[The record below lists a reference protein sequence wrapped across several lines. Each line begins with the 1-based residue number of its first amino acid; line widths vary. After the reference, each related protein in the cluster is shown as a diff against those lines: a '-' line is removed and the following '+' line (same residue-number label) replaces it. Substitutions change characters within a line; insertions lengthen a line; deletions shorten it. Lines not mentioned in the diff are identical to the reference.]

1 MLASAQQLTVEILRK
16 TVAETEKRLDLK
28 RPAKKGKYIKSRV
41 AILISF
47 AVDLL
52 LADPARATTVRAKYT
67 IFYLGL
73 PVGDMETVKT
83 FGVSTYQTSMDAHV
97 TGIATIVSNFKM
109 NMKSSGIIRKNV
121 VQPNNFAAE
130 ETGSGEIQAMRMT
143 LVGGSVKSAEIVPPV
158 KDLDQRVPLLDEHKR
173 DIVDPA
179 STLIMTVPSG
189 QDLLGPSACNR
200 TFRMFDGF
208 SRSDIALEFV
218 KTEDV
223 NTSGFKG
230 KVSVCSVHY
239 LPIAGHKPA
248 ATMTKFMQSNT
259 GIEMRLAPIPDTQ
272 QLLLVSATIPLQ
284 VGTASLQ
291 IEELEIEPAVLGSS
305 R

>member
-1 MLASAQQLTVEILRK
+1 MEKRQLGLTGQAVALTVIEN
-16 TVAETEKRLDLK
+16 TAST
-28 RPAKKGKYIKSRV
+28 AKV
-41 AILISF
+41 AILIFF
-47 AVDLL
+47 AVGLL
-52 LADPARATTVRAKYT
+52 LADPARATTVHAKYK

-83 FGVSTYQTSMDAHV
+83 FGVSTYQTSVDARV
-97 TGIATIVSNFKM
+97 AGIATIVSNFKM
-109 NMKSSGIIRKNV
+109 NMKSNGIIRKNV
-121 VQPNNFAAE
+121 VQSNNFAAE
-130 ETGSGEIQAMRMT
+130 ETGSGEIQTMRIT

-158 KDLDQRVPLLDEHKR
+158 RDLDQRVPLLDEHKR

-189 QDLLGPSACNR
+189 QDPLGPSACNR

-218 KTEDV
+218 RTEDV
-223 NTSGFKG
+223 NTSGYKG
-230 KVSVCSVHY
+230 KAAVCSVRY

-259 GIEMRLAPIPDTQ
+259 GLEMRLAPIPDTQ
-272 QLLLVSATIPLQ
+272 QLLIVSATIPLP

-291 IEELEIEPAVLGSS
+291 IEELQIEPAVLGSA

>member
-1 MLASAQQLTVEILRK
+1 MIALVSFAQPIV
-16 TVAETEKRLDLK
+16 ETEMTADAK
-28 RPAKKGKYIKSRV
+28 RPAKKGRRPRSRV
-41 AILISF
+41 AFLISF
-47 AVDLL
+47 AAGLL

-73 PVGDMETVKT
+73 PVGNMETVKT
-83 FGVSTYQTSMDAHV
+83 FGVSTYQTSVDARV
-97 TGIATIVSNFKM
+97 AGIATIVSNFKM
-109 NMKSSGIIRKNV
+109 NMKSNGIIRKNV

-130 ETGSGEIQAMRMT
+130 ENGSGEIQTMRMT
-143 LVGGSVKSAEIVPPV
+143 LVGGSVRSAEIVPPV

-189 QDLLGPSACNR
+189 QDPLGPSACNR

-218 KTEDV
+218 GTEDV
-223 NTSGFKG
+223 NTSGYKG
-230 KVSVCSVHY
+230 KVSVCSVRY

-248 ATMTKFMQSNT
+248 AAMTKFMQSNT
-259 GIEMRLAPIPDTQ
+259 GIEVRLAPIPDTP
-272 QLLLVSATIPLQ
+272 QLVVVSATIPLQ

-291 IEELEIEPAVLGSS
+291 IEELQIEPAVLGSA

>member
-1 MLASAQQLTVEILRK
+1 M
-16 TVAETEKRLDLK
+16 EKRQLGLTG
-28 RPAKKGKYIKSRV
+28 RPVALTMIENTASTVKV
-41 AILISF
+41 AILIFF
-47 AVDLL
+47 AVGLP
-52 LADPARATTVRAKYT
+52 LADPARATTVHAKYT
-67 IFYLGL
+67 ILYLGL
-73 PVGDMETVKT
+73 PVGDIETVKT
-83 FGVSTYQTSMDAHV
+83 FGVSTYQTSVDARV
-97 TGIATIVSNFKM
+97 AGIATIVSNFKM
-109 NMKSSGIIRKNV
+109 NMKSNGIIRKNV

-130 ETGSGEIQAMRMT
+130 ETTGSGEIQTMRMT

-189 QDLLGPSACNR
+189 QDPLGPSACNR

-208 SRSDIALEFV
+208 SRSDIALGFI

-223 NTSGFKG
+223 NTSGYKG
-230 KVSVCSVHY
+230 KVSVCSVRY

-272 QLLLVSATIPLQ
+272 QLLIVSATIPLP

-291 IEELEIEPAVLGSS
+291 IEELQIEPALLGSA

>member
-1 MLASAQQLTVEILRK
+1 MKASARK
-16 TVAETEKRLDLK
+16 
-28 RPAKKGKYIKSRV
+28 
-41 AILISF
+41 ILIS
-47 AVDLL
+47 VGVGLL
-52 LADPARATTVRAKYT
+52 LADTASATTVRAKYT

-73 PVGDMETVKT
+73 PVGNIETVKT
-83 FGVSTYQTSMDAHV
+83 FGASIYQSSVDARV
-97 TGIATIVSNFKM
+97 AGIATIVSNFKM
-109 NMKSSGIIRKNV
+109 NMKSNGIVRKNV

-130 ETGSGEIQAMRMT
+130 ETSSGEIQTMRMT

-189 QDLLGPSACNR
+189 QDPLGPSTCNR

-223 NTSGFKG
+223 NTSGYKG
-230 KVSVCSVHY
+230 KVAVCSVRY
-239 LPIAGHKPA
+239 LPIAGYKPA
-248 ATMTKFMQSNT
+248 ATMTKFMQSNA
-259 GIEMRLAPIPDTQ
+259 GIEMRLAPLPDTQ
-272 QLLLVSATIPLQ
+272 QLLIVSATIPLP

-291 IEELEIEPAVLGSS
+291 IEELQIEPAVLGSA

>member
-1 MLASAQQLTVEILRK
+1 LKEVIMEKRQLGLAGQAVALTVIENTAS
-16 TVAETEKRLDLK
+16 TVK
-28 RPAKKGKYIKSRV
+28 V
-41 AILISF
+41 AILIF
-47 AVDLL
+47 FVVGLL

-73 PVGDMETVKT
+73 PVGDIETVKT
-83 FGVSTYQTSMDAHV
+83 FGVSTYQSSVDARV
-97 TGIATIVSNFKM
+97 AGIATVVSNFKM
-109 NMKSSGIIRKNV
+109 NMKSNGIIRKNV

-130 ETGSGEIQAMRMT
+130 ETGSGEIQTMRMT
-143 LVGGSVKSAEIVPPV
+143 LVGGSVKSAEIIPPV

-189 QDLLGPSACNR
+189 QDPLGPSACNR

-223 NTSGFKG
+223 NTSGYKG
-230 KVSVCSVHY
+230 KVAVCSVRY

-248 ATMTKFMQSNT
+248 ATMTKFMQSNA

-272 QLLLVSATIPLQ
+272 QLLMVSATIPLP

-291 IEELEIEPAVLGSS
+291 IEELQIEPALLGSA

>member
-1 MLASAQQLTVEILRK
+1 MEKRHPGFTGQAIALTVIESTAS
-16 TVAETEKRLDLK
+16 TVK
-28 RPAKKGKYIKSRV
+28 V
-41 AILISF
+41 AILVFF
-47 AVDLL
+47 AVGLL

-83 FGVSTYQTSMDAHV
+83 FGVSTYQSSVDARV
-97 TGIATIVSNFKM
+97 AGIATIVSNFRM
-109 NMKSSGIIRKNV
+109 NMMSNGVIRKNV
-121 VQPNNFAAE
+121 VQPNNFSAE
-130 ETGSGEIQAMRMT
+130 ETGSRETQTMRMT
-143 LVGGSVKSAEIVPPV
+143 LVGGTVKSAEIIPPV
-158 KDLDQRVPLLDEHKR
+158 KDLDQRVPLLDEHKK

-189 QDLLGPSACNR
+189 QDPLGPSACNR

-208 SRSDIALEFV
+208 SRSDIALEFL

-223 NTSGFKG
+223 NTSGYKG
-230 KVSVCSVHY
+230 KVSVCSARY

-248 ATMTKFMQSNT
+248 ATMTKFMQSNA

-272 QLLLVSATIPLQ
+272 QLLIVSATIPLP

-291 IEELEIEPAVLGSS
+291 IEDLEIEPALLGSA

>member
-1 MLASAQQLTVEILRK
+1 MERDVEK
-16 TVAETEKRLDLK
+16 TSVAL
-28 RPAKKGKYIKSRV
+28 
-41 AILISF
+41 LISF
-47 AVDLL
+47 AVGLL

-73 PVGDMETVKT
+73 PVGDIETVKT
-83 FGVSTYQTSMDAHV
+83 FGVSAYQTSVDARV
-97 TGIATIVSNFKM
+97 ASVATIVSNFKM
-109 NMKSSGIIRKNV
+109 NMKSNGIIRKNV

-130 ETGSGEIQAMRMT
+130 ETGSGESQTMRMT

-158 KDLDQRVPLLDEHKR
+158 RDPAQRVPVLDEHKR
-173 DIVDPA
+173 NIVDPA
-179 STLIMTVPSG
+179 SSLIMTVPSG
-189 QDLLGPSACNR
+189 QDPLGPSACNR
-200 TFRMFDGF
+200 TFRVFDGF

-223 NTSGFKG
+223 NTSGYQG
-230 KVSVCSVHY
+230 KVSVCSVRY

-259 GIEMRLAPIPDTQ
+259 GIEVRLAPIPDTQ
-272 QLLLVSATIPLQ
+272 QLLMVSATIPLQ
-284 VGTASLQ
+284 VGTASIQ
-291 IEELEIEPAVLGSS
+291 IEELQIEPAVLGAA

>member
-1 MLASAQQLTVEILRK
+1 MTADS
-16 TVAETEKRLDLK
+16 K
-28 RPAKKGKYIKSRV
+28 RPEDRHPRSRV
-41 AILISF
+41 ALLISF
-47 AVDLL
+47 VAGLL

-67 IFYLGL
+67 ISYLGL

-83 FGVSTYQTSMDAHV
+83 FGVSTYQTSVDAHV
-97 TGIATIVSNFKM
+97 AGIATIVSNFKM
-109 NMKSSGIIRKNV
+109 NMKSNGIIRKNV

-130 ETGSGEIQAMRMT
+130 ETGSGESQSMRMT

-173 DIVDPA
+173 DVVDPA

-189 QDLLGPSACNR
+189 QDPLGPSACNR
-200 TFRMFDGF
+200 VFRMFDGF

-223 NTSGFKG
+223 NTSGYRG
-230 KVSVCSVHY
+230 KVSVCSVRY

-248 ATMTKFMQSNT
+248 APMTKFMQGNAR
-259 GIEMRLAPIPDTQ
+259 IEIRLAPIADTQ
-272 QLLLVSATIPLQ
+272 QLLIVSATIPLQ
-284 VGTASLQ
+284 VGTASFE
-291 IEELEIEPAVLGSS
+291 IEELQIEPAVLGSA

>member
-1 MLASAQQLTVEILRK
+1 MNASAQK
-16 TVAETEKRLDLK
+16 T
-28 RPAKKGKYIKSRV
+28 
-41 AILISF
+41 LISL
-47 AVDLL
+47 AVGLL

-67 IFYLGL
+67 ISYLGL
-73 PVGDMETVKT
+73 PVGDMETIRT
-83 FGVSTYQTSMDAHV
+83 FGASTYHAGVDARV
-97 TGIATIVSNFKM
+97 AGIATIISNFKM
-109 NMKSSGIIRKNV
+109 NMKSNGIIRKNI

-130 ETGSGEIQAMRMT
+130 ETGSGEIQTMRMT
-143 LVGGSVKSAEIVPPV
+143 LVGGSVQSAEIVPPV

-189 QDLLGPSACNR
+189 QDPLGPSACNR

-223 NTSGFKG
+223 NTSGYRG
-230 KVSVCSVHY
+230 KVSVCSVRY

-272 QLLLVSATIPLQ
+272 QLLMVSATIPLP

-291 IEELEIEPAVLGSS
+291 IEELQIEPAVLGSA
-305 R
+305 RR

>member
-1 MLASAQQLTVEILRK
+1 MNASAQK
-16 TVAETEKRLDLK
+16 T
-28 RPAKKGKYIKSRV
+28 
-41 AILISF
+41 LISL
-47 AVDLL
+47 VVSLL

-67 IFYLGL
+67 ISYLGI
-73 PVGDMETVKT
+73 PVGDMETIRT
-83 FGVSTYQTSMDAHV
+83 FNASTYQTGVDARV
-97 TGIATIVSNFKM
+97 ADIATIVSNFKM
-109 NMKSSGIIRKNV
+109 NMKSNGIIRKNV

-130 ETGSGEIQAMRMT
+130 ETGSGEIQTMRMT
-143 LVGGSVKSAEIVPPV
+143 LVGGSVKSAEIVPPI
-158 KDLDQRVPLLDEHKR
+158 KDLDQRVPLQDEHKR

-189 QDLLGPSACNR
+189 QDPLGPSACNR

-218 KTEDV
+218 RTEDV
-223 NTSGFKG
+223 NISGYKG
-230 KVSVCSVHY
+230 KVSVCSVRY
-239 LPIAGHKPA
+239 LPIAGHRPA

-272 QLLLVSATIPLQ
+272 QLLIVSATIPLP
-284 VGTASLQ
+284 VGTASIQ
-291 IEELEIEPAVLGSS
+291 IEELQIEPAVLGSA

>member
-1 MLASAQQLTVEILRK
+1 
-16 TVAETEKRLDLK
+16 
-28 RPAKKGKYIKSRV
+28 
-41 AILISF
+41 
-47 AVDLL
+47 
-52 LADPARATTVRAKYT
+52 
-67 IFYLGL
+67 
-73 PVGDMETVKT
+73 METVKT
-83 FGVSTYQTSMDAHV
+83 FGVSTYQSNVDARV
-97 TGIATIVSNFKM
+97 AGIATIVSNFKM
-109 NMKSSGIIRKNV
+109 NMKSNGIIRKNV

-130 ETGSGEIQAMRMT
+130 ETGSGESQTMRMT

-189 QDLLGPSACNR
+189 QDPLGPSACNR

-218 KTEDV
+218 KTEDA
-223 NTSGFKG
+223 NTSGYKG
-230 KVSVCSVHY
+230 KVSVCSVRY

-272 QLLLVSATIPLQ
+272 QLLIVSATIPLP

-291 IEELEIEPAVLGSS
+291 IEEFQIEPALLGSA

>member
-1 MLASAQQLTVEILRK
+1 MNASAQKMTVEVFGK
-16 TVAETEKRLDLK
+16 AVAETEMTADSK
-28 RPAKKGKYIKSRV
+28 RPAKKGRHPRSRV
-41 AILISF
+41 ALLISF
-47 AVDLL
+47 AVGLL
-52 LADPARATTVRAKYT
+52 LADPARATTVHAKYK

-83 FGVSTYQTSMDAHV
+83 FGVSTYQTSVDARV
-97 TGIATIVSNFKM
+97 AGIATIVSNFKM
-109 NMKSSGIIRKNV
+109 SMKSNGIIRKNV

-130 ETGSGEIQAMRMT
+130 ETGSGESQTMRMT

-158 KDLDQRVPLLDEHKR
+158 KDLDQRVPVLDEHKR

-223 NTSGFKG
+223 NTSGYKG
-230 KVSVCSVHY
+230 KVSVCSVRY

-248 ATMTKFMQSNT
+248 ATMTKFMQSNP
-259 GIEMRLAPIPDTQ
+259 GMEMRLAPIPDTQ
-272 QLLLVSATIPLQ
+272 QLLIVSATIPLP
-284 VGTASLQ
+284 VGTASFQ
-291 IEELEIEPAVLGSS
+291 IEELQIEPALLGSA